1 MAQRPFPHQSPGII
15 AGLDVVQHTFR
26 LLNEAVQVTPLVS
39 DGDTVE
45 PGQIIAPISSDPG
58 HPQRLTGGAQLFT
71 AHVRHRHDNSPDD
84 GCRCRNQSH
93 FFGHT
98 QNSSRLARR
107 RQSGRDAG
115 RRPKSPDRLYDM
127 ALIKENHMT
136 AAGSITAAVNCVRA
150 YAPDVPVEVEVANLN
165 ELEEAL
171 ALPVDRIMLD
181 NMSLAEMRTA
191 AERVNGRILLEA
203 SGNVTLQTIRAIA
216 ETSVDY
222 LSCGTLTHSVTAL
235 DISLLLD

>member
-1 MAQRPFPHQSPGII
+1 M
-15 AGLDVVQHTFR
+15 
-26 LLNEAVQVTPLVS
+26 
-39 DGDTVE
+39 
-45 PGQIIAPISSDPG
+45 
-58 HPQRLTGGAQLFT
+58 
-71 AHVRHRHDNSPDD
+71 
-84 GCRCRNQSH
+84 
-93 FFGHT
+93 
-98 QNSSRLARR
+98 
-107 RQSGRDAG
+107 
-115 RRPKSPDRLYDM
+115 
-127 ALIKENHMT
+127 
-136 AAGSITAAVNCVRA
+136 
-150 YAPDVPVEVEVANLN
+150 EVANLN